1 MKLRIR
7 SNTLRLRLNQ
17 KEVEALSA
25 GEVIKEK
32 IDFPGSTAL
41 SYILTTAPSG
51 EAQLSFENG
60 TIHIT
65 APRVPLMNWV
75 SSDEV
80 GIYFTLQTGEKP
92 LKISIEKDLACI
104 DGPEEERD
112 PHAFPRE
119 LSEKVC

>member
-7 SNTLRLRLNQ
+7 ANTLRLRLNQ
-17 KEVEALSA
+17 KEVEALAA
-25 GEVIKEK
+25 GEVLREK

-41 SYILTTAPSG
+41 SYTLITAPSG
-51 EAQLSFENG
+51 DAQATFDNNSV
-60 TIHIT
+60 HIT

-104 DGPEEERD
+104 DGPEEERY